1 MSIAYLS
8 LGSNLGNREEYIKNA
23 ITEIDRQIGKI
34 TKVSSLYETEPWG
47 FNSENKFINVAV
59 EVETELSITNLL
71 EIVHKI
77 EYEAGRVR
85 DVNATGYVDRV
96 IDIDIL
102 LFDNIIYDNPQI
114 TLPHPKMHL
123 REFVIEPLVE
133 IAPNVIHPIL
143 NISIKDI
150 SNRLIKQKTKIDEE
164 S

>member
-23 ITEIDRQIGKI
+23 ITEIGRQAGKI

-47 FNSENKFINVAV
+47 FKTENKFINVAV
-59 EVETELSITNLL
+59 EVETKLSITNLS

-102 LFDNIIYDNPQI
+102 LYDDIISDNPQI

-133 IAPNVIHPIL
+133 IAPDVIHPIL

-150 SNRLIKQKTKIDEE
+150 SNRLIK
-164 S
+164 

>member
-23 ITEIDRQIGKI
+23 ITEIGRQAGKI

-47 FNSENKFINVAV
+47 FKTENKFINVAV
-59 EVETELSITNLL
+59 EVETKLSITNLS

-102 LFDNIIYDNPQI
+102 LYDDIISDNPQI

-150 SNRLIKQKTKIDEE
+150 SNRLIK
-164 S
+164 

>member
-1 MSIAYLS
+1 MSVAYLS

-23 ITEIDRQIGKI
+23 IAEIDRQVGKI
-34 TKVSSLYETEPWG
+34 TKISSLYETEPWG

-59 EVETELSITNLL
+59 EVKTELSITNLS
-71 EIVHKI
+71 EIIHKI
-77 EYEAGRVR
+77 ENEAGRVR
-85 DVNATGYVDRV
+85 DVNVAGYIDRV

-102 LFDNIIYDNPQI
+102 LFDNIISDNPQI

-133 IAPNVIHPIL
+133 IAPDVIHPIL

-150 SNRLIKQKTKIDEE
+150 SNSLIKQKN
-164 S
+164 

>member
-1 MSIAYLS
+1 MSVAYLS

-23 ITEIDRQIGKI
+23 IAEIDRQVGKI
-34 TKVSSLYETEPWG
+34 TKLSSLYETEPWG

-59 EVETELSITNLL
+59 EVKTELSITNLS
-71 EIVHKI
+71 EIIHKI
-77 EYEAGRVR
+77 ENEAGRVR
-85 DVNATGYVDRV
+85 DVNVAGYIDRV

-102 LFDNIIYDNPQI
+102 LFDNIISDNPQI

-133 IAPNVIHPIL
+133 IAPDVIHPIL

-150 SNRLIKQKTKIDEE
+150 SNSLIKQKN
-164 S
+164 